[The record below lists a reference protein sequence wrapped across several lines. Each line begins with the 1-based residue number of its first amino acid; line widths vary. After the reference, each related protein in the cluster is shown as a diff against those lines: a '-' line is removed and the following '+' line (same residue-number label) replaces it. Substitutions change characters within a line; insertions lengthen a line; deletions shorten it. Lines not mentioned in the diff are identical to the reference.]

1 MSRRDRRVEI
11 DKQNMILLSKMN
23 AIKFADYTTN
33 KLRPEAQ
40 NLKTLNSH
48 VMNTMNEQIANE
60 NKKFCEK
67 LLRTQSYY
75 PTNHIIDHTDHLEYV
90 GQNISINARRSKS
103 QRTIQSARPMSS
115 YTSFSKIS
123 RKKSTDNFR
132 YVSSRP
138 EHF

>member
-23 AIKFADYTTN
+23 AIKFADYTVN

-75 PTNHIIDHTDHLEYV
+75 PTNNIIDHTDHLEYV

>member
-75 PTNHIIDHTDHLEYV
+75 PTNNIIDHTDHLEYV